1 MFELWGSGKTYEE
14 LFENIKKFEK
24 KYPEKY
30 NHFLSEN
37 VTFKFIVEI
46 YGRHYHVS
54 KKLEIIEKFK
64 WMNFKGKVRMK
75 DPEVEFYIFEEFDRL
90 GIDDGSPPKMIYFAR
105 FISGSRRDLVD
116 SFTLKRRKYLGTT
129 SMESEISFFSVNQ
142 GLVKN
147 GSLVLDPFV
156 GTGSLIVS
164 AAYFGAKTF
173 GCDIDA
179 KVLLGKDNKNIYD
192 NFKQYNLEMNL
203 FDLIR
208 LDYSSNHAFRDIP
221 MFDAIITDP
230 PYGIRAGAKKVGV
243 KSDSLTR
250 KETGHTRNPDD
261 EPQCIPYSVGEV
273 LTDLLDFSARNL
285 VKGGRL
291 VFWLPS
297 TRDFKESDIPT
308 HPCLQLISN
317 SEEPLSLRWSRRLI
331 TMEKIIDFDPAL
343 HSNFKIEFE
352 IPTDVSYSDISA
364 KVLNDNNRMDRRYDP
379 NFDKNYKPFK
389 KKQKVKRTRAERRE
403 LKKAVFSKKTDVTKD
418 S

>member
-1 MFELWGSGKTYEE
+1 
-14 LFENIKKFEK
+14 
-24 KYPEKY
+24 
-30 NHFLSEN
+30 
-37 VTFKFIVEI
+37 
-46 YGRHYHVS
+46 
-54 KKLEIIEKFK
+54 
-64 WMNFKGKVRMK
+64 MNFKGKVRMK
-75 DPEVEFYIFEEFDRL
+75 DPEVEFFIFEEFDRL
-90 GIDDGSPPKMIYFAR
+90 GYADDSLPRMIYFTR
-105 FISGSRRDLVD
+105 FVSGSRRDLID

-173 GCDIDA
+173 GCDIDS
-179 KVLLGKDNKNIYD
+179 KVLQGKDNKNIYD
-192 NFKQYNLEMNL
+192 NFKQYNLESNL

-208 LDYSSNHAFRDIP
+208 LDYSNQAFRHTPI
-221 MFDAIITDP
+221 FDAIITDP
-230 PYGIRAGAKKVGV
+230 PYGIRAGAKKVGS
-243 KSDSLTR
+243 KSKLTR
-250 KETGHTRNPDD
+250 KETGHTRNPED

-297 TRDFKESDIPT
+297 TRDFKESDIPV

-317 SEEPLSLRWSRRLI
+317 SEEPLSLKWSRRLI
-331 TMEKIIDFDPAL
+331 TMEKVIEFDPSL
-343 HSNFKIEFE
+343 HSNFKISFE
-352 IPTDVSYSDISA
+352 IPTDVSYSDLSA
-364 KVLNDNNRMDRRYDP
+364 KVLNDSNRMDRRHDP
-379 NFDKNYKPFK
+379 NFVKDYIPFK
-389 KKQKVKRTRAERRE
+389 KKQKVKKTRAERRE
-403 LKKAVFSKKTDVTKD
+403 LKKKAFQNKTDTTSKE